1 MKFIS
6 ILLLFLLT
14 GLVHVQ
20 AEFPQD
26 GIYGGGTTQGEP
38 FTFEVV
44 SGQVKKMRFQL
55 KPACMGLTW
64 GLGTVFRVRTSP
76 EGALVFSQYVNFDE
90 NGNFS
95 GLTAGQSFPV
105 YGFGFFDTPT
115 HIAGEIWHAVAYF
128 TGNGGDATTCIDTSI
143 RFEANYIAPLQ

>member
-1 MKFIS
+1 MKLIS

-14 GLVHVQ
+14 GLINVHAVL
-20 AEFPQD
+20 PQD
-26 GIYGGGTTQGEP
+26 GIYGGGTSQGES
-38 FTFEVV
+38 FTFEVAN
-44 SGQVKKMRFQL
+44 GQVRKVRFQL

-76 EGALVFSQYVNFDE
+76 DGMLVFSQYVNFDE

-95 GLTAGQSFPV
+95 GLTAGQNFPV
-105 YGFGFFDTPT
+105 YGFGLFDTPT
-115 HIAGEIWHAVAYF
+115 HISGEIWHAVAYF
-128 TGNGGDATTCIDTSI
+128 TGNEGESTTCIDTSM